1 MSELTPPT
9 GPSPEAVLAT
19 FDLEHFIEFAD
30 LAVTALAQHRAEI
43 DDLNVFPVPDGDTG
57 TNMYL
62 TVEAARD
69 AMRDALKDSPGDLRV
84 GLSAYA
90 RGALLGAKGNSGVIL
105 SQLIGALFRRIGQAR
120 PDDRS
125 AQIFAQ
131 GMQEASDAAFAAVG
145 TPVEGTI
152 LSVARAAAQ
161 AATEAA
167 ANPENHLAQVIS
179 AATDAARVALAHTP
193 DQMEILRRAG
203 VVDAGGEGLCVVL
216 DAAEQALTGRRPEF
230 TRRRARR
237 RQIELPTG
245 DLTEDGPA
253 YEVMYLLEA
262 EDHDILELRSRLQEL
277 GDSLV
282 VVGGDGLWNVHVH
295 VNDVG
300 AAIEAGI
307 QAGRPSR
314 IAVTHFAEQVSRAR
328 ERLAPREGRRVVVLA
343 AGPGLAELFDEA
355 GAHVLAFTTQ
365 QRPSAAQVL
374 ELVRSSGAQ
383 EVVVLPN
390 APSVI
395 AVCEAAAAAA
405 AENDQ
410 HVVVIPTRA
419 QVQGIAALA
428 VHDPSLP
435 FEHDVVSMTSAA
447 KGARDGG
454 VTVAIDTAMTSAG
467 PCSPGDVLGISN
479 GDFSVVGSDLYDV
492 SVQVLE
498 SLMSAGEMVTLVW
511 GAGGSELAKQV
522 EAWVQHNHPSV
533 DVLVYEGGQERYPL
547 LFSVE

>member
-1 MSELTPPT
+1 
-9 GPSPEAVLAT
+9 
-19 FDLEHFIEFAD
+19 
-30 LAVTALAQHRAEI
+30 
-43 DDLNVFPVPDGDTG
+43 
-57 TNMYL
+57 
-62 TVEAARD
+62 
-69 AMRDALKDSPGDLRV
+69 
-84 GLSAYA
+84 
-90 RGALLGAKGNSGVIL
+90 
-105 SQLIGALFRRIGQAR
+105 
-120 PDDRS
+120 
-125 AQIFAQ
+125 
-131 GMQEASDAAFAAVG
+131 
-145 TPVEGTI
+145 
-152 LSVARAAAQ
+152 
-161 AATEAA
+161 
-167 ANPENHLAQVIS
+167 
-179 AATDAARVALAHTP
+179 
-193 DQMEILRRAG
+193 
-203 VVDAGGEGLCVVL
+203 
-216 DAAEQALTGRRPEF
+216 AAEQALTGRRPEF

-390 APSVI
+390 DPSVI